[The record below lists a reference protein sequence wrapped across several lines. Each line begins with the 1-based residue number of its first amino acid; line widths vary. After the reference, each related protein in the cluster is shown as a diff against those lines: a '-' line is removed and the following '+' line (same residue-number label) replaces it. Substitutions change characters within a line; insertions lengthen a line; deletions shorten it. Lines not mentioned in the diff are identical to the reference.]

1 MITPVIS
8 MLIAAGVTSFI
19 PMATWVRAKKFA
31 CCGSF
36 ATIAPA
42 IAAANPGPKA
52 TIAPRTCRNRNSR
65 KIVSWSIDA
74 SCRGPDGPSR
84 RGLYDTRRVR
94 RWTKST
100 STYSPR
106 RSGSA

>member
-1 MITPVIS
+1 MIA
-8 MLIAAGVTSFI
+8 MLSAAGVTRRV
-19 PMATWVRAKKFA
+19 ATASCCRAKKLA
-31 CCGSF
+31 CCGSL

-42 IAAANPGPKA
+42 TAAANPGPKA
-52 TIAPRTCRNRNSR
+52 TMAPVTCRNRNKR
-65 KIVSWSIDA
+65 NTVSWSIDA
-74 SCRGPDGPSR
+74 SYPRADLHAPAR